1 MLKIII
7 LSLICAFIITYLK
20 YSKSELSDV
29 ALIASSILILYLSF
43 DYVIN
48 TFEIIQKI
56 ISLTG
61 ISEDYYKII
70 LKVVSISYVLE
81 FSSSTIE
88 EMGLKSL
95 SNKVIF
101 VGKLFILAVSSP
113 LLIAIFN
120 IISGIL
126 TWKKRLFL

>member
-29 ALIASSILILYLSF
+29 ALIASSILILYLSI

-95 SNKVIF
+95 SNKIVF

-126 TWKKRLFL
+126 T

>member
-7 LSLICAFIITYLK
+7 IALICAFIVVYLK
-20 YSKSELSDV
+20 NSKSELSDV

-43 DYVIN
+43 DYVIK

-56 ISLTG
+56 ISITG
-61 ISEDYYKII
+61 ISEEYYKII
-70 LKVVSISYVLE
+70 LKVMSIAYVLE
-81 FSSSTIE
+81 FSSSAIE
-88 EMGLKSL
+88 DMGLKSI
-95 SNKVIF
+95 SNKVVF

-120 IISGIL
+120 IISGML
-126 TWKKRLFL
+126 T

>member
-7 LSLICAFIITYLK
+7 LTLVCAFIITYLK
-20 YSKSELSDV
+20 HSKSELTDV

-48 TFEIIQKI
+48 TFGIIQKI

-61 ISEDYYKII
+61 ISEEYYKII

-88 EMGLKSL
+88 DMGLKSL
-95 SNKVIF
+95 SNKIVF

-126 TWKKRLFL
+126 T

>member
-7 LSLICAFIITYLK
+7 LSLICAFIIMYLK

-48 TFEIIQKI
+48 TFEVIKKI
-56 ISLTG
+56 ISITG
-61 ISEDYYKII
+61 ISEEYYKII

-88 EMGLKSL
+88 DMGLKSL

-101 VGKLFILAVSSP
+101 VGKLFILTVSSP

-126 TWKKRLFL
+126 T

>member
-95 SNKVIF
+95 SNKVVF

-126 TWKKRLFL
+126 T

>member
-29 ALIASSILILYLSF
+29 ALIASSILILYLSI

-95 SNKVIF
+95 SNKVVF

-126 TWKKRLFL
+126 T